1 MTVINVRAA
10 TVKQMWR
17 PGITAKLLKMT
28 KRLVIVAAEVE
39 ELASVAALKVVLIIV
54 IVVMVLIY

>member
-10 TVKQMWR
+10 TVIEMWK
-17 PGITAKLLKMT
+17 PEITAKLLKMT
-28 KRLVIVAAEVE
+28 KCLVIVAAEVE
-39 ELASVAALKVVLIIV
+39 ELASVVALIVALIIV